1 MAARV
6 LVIED
11 NLTNL
16 DLMSYLLRAFG
27 HEALRAT
34 AGAAGVEA
42 AAREQPDLVVC
53 DLQMPGADGFEVLRR
68 LRADPTTSSIPVI
81 AVTAYAMVGDRE
93 RILGAGFDGYIP
105 KPIDPQAFVH
115 QLEAHLAATLHGGRL
130 RSDAAQ
136 EVHTRAV
143 EAREPRATILT
154 VDNSP
159 SNLQLVRAV
168 LEPAGFRVLE
178 ARSVREALVLL
189 GSETP
194 GLILSDIHMPG
205 ADGWALLEK
214 VKADAGLAVI
224 PFVFLSSTLIDGA
237 TYGRRAQA
245 MGAVRLIS
253 RPIEPD
259 ALLRAVES
267 CLAVGADAGPEGH

>member
-11 NLTNL
+11 NVTNL

-27 HEALRAT
+27 HQPLRAT

-42 AAREQPDLVVC
+42 AARELPDLIVC

-68 LRADPTTSSIPVI
+68 LRADPATSSIPVV

-93 RILGAGFDGYIP
+93 RILAAGFDGYIA
-105 KPIDPQAFVH
+105 KPIEPQSFVL
-115 QLEAHLAATLHGGRL
+115 QLEAHLIRRLHGGRSSSGTPQESTA
-130 RSDAAQ
+130 RSA
-136 EVHTRAV
+136 
-143 EAREPRATILT
+143 EAREPRATVLA

-159 SNLQLVRAV
+159 PNLQLVRAV

-178 ARSVREALVLL
+178 ARSVLEALALL

-205 ADGWALLEK
+205 ADGWTLLK
-214 VKADAGLAVI
+214 RVKADAALAAI
-224 PFVFLSSTLIDGA
+224 PFVFLSSTLVDSA
-237 TYGRRAQA
+237 SCGRQAQA
-245 MGAVRLIS
+245 LGALRLIS

-259 ALLRAVES
+259 ALLLAIEN
-267 CLAVGADAGPEGH
+267 CLEQSADGGQKGI